1 MTTSTKER
9 PAAEADAAPQ
19 KGGKK
24 KLIIILL
31 VVLLAA
37 GAGAYFFLF
46 SGSGKPAAPQPG
58 LVVDVDPIAVN
69 LAGGGYLKVGV
80 ALQLTADV
88 ADADK
93 PDTAKAT
100 DLIIST
106 FSGARPADVTG
117 ARDAL
122 KAALQKKIIDAYKKD
137 GAEVVMGIYYT
148 DYVTQ

>member
-1 MTTSTKER
+1 MTASTKER
-9 PAAEADAAPQ
+9 PAATEEATEA

-37 GAGAYFFLF
+37 GGGAYFFLF
-46 SGSGKPAAPQPG
+46 RGSSAPQAPQPG
-58 LVVDVDPIAVN
+58 LVETLDPVAVN

-80 ALQLTADV
+80 AMQLTADV
-88 ADADK
+88 TK
-93 PDTAKAT
+93 EEEPDGSKAM

-106 FSGARPADVTG
+106 FSGAAPADVTG

-122 KAALQKKIIDAYKKD
+122 KAALQEKIIKAYGKD
-137 GAEVVMGIYYT
+137 VVMGIYYT